1 MPDDDRS
8 IKESE
13 DFKMTRLEKL
23 MKEREKKRF
32 KRIKVI
38 RKVLYIFFALLMILS
53 AIYVLGTFG
62 AYEQFTITTGM
73 FLIRTLLGS
82 ITFLFSMYLAWVFS

>member
-13 DFKMTRLEKL
+13 DFKMTRLEQL
-23 MKEREKKRF
+23 MKEREKKKI

-38 RKVLYIFFALLMILS
+38 RKVLYIFFACLMFLS
-53 AIYVLGTFG
+53 AIYVIGTFG
-62 AYEQFTITTGM
+62 AYEHFTITTGL
-73 FLIRTLLGS
+73 FLIRTLFGS
-82 ITFLFSMYLAWVFS
+82 VLFFSSMYLAWVFS